1 MVQFFKD
8 LPRRL
13 CHWGR
18 SARSVQL
25 VCCWC
30 KLALLESIGYP
41 CNFLIKSK
49 KNKTARLKVDEL
61 LHGITC
67 ESKNICVFWWL
78 MMLGKGLFDTWDLT
92 GCVLVQ
98 STAVLMVLNQKWL
111 AALDVDTVTKHQ
123 PPASARRPLSK
134 YVKYTNVYMHCT
146 CMYLYRSISVY
157 IYIYIYTHMNT
168 NEYICQ
174 FAVVHCNSITHDSAC
189 LCVCRNLI
197 LILFLLPHFS
207 QRLKNPGLSFLRSIR
222 NVWTSI
228 QDTKSQTCRSQ
239 ENSHERKTAGA
250 SGYLFPRP
258 LRWHLVRPSEAA
270 GEAGET
276 TAWQRFIFQCRIHQW
291 RLLGRVLWENHRKT
305 KENAG
310 LHGI

>member
-8 LPRRL
+8 LPGASAIGEEAHAL
-13 CHWGR
+13 CSWCVADASWR
-18 SARSVQL
+18 
-25 VCCWC
+25 CWN
-30 KLALLESIGYP
+30 LLDTHVISHQ
-41 CNFLIKSK
+41 KQ

-157 IYIYIYTHMNT
+157 IYIYPHEYKWIHM
-168 NEYICQ
+168 Q

-189 LCVCRNLI
+189 LCVCRNLSS
-197 LILFLLPHFS
+197 FSFFSSFS

-258 LRWHLVRPSEAA
+258 SGGISFGQRGRRGGGRNNSLAA
-270 GEAGET
+270 VHIPMPDSSVK
-276 TAWQRFIFQCRIHQW
+276 TAWKGFM
-291 RLLGRVLWENHRKT
+291 GKP
-305 KENAG
+305 
-310 LHGI
+310 